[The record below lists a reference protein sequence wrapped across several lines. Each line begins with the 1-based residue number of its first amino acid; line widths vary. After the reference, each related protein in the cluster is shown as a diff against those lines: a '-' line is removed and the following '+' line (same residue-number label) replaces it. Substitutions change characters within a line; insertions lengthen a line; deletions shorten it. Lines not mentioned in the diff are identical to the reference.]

1 MTMPVL
7 LPLQCLKCQ
16 TPLLAEP
23 DEVAWLCPTCG
34 QAARLDNN
42 PRDDLLQ
49 QIAPLEIHFSNG
61 IQPGQRGRPFWVAQ
75 GVVAVQRE
83 TYTGNENSQALEF
96 WQKPRT
102 FFVPAYTCALDQLIS
117 LGMQLL
123 KQPVTMM
130 QGQVSPFLPVTLS
143 LEDVRPMAEF
153 IIMGIEAERRDMLKS
168 VGIQLNL
175 APPSLWVLP

>member
-1 MTMPVL
+1 MNMPAL

-34 QAARLDNN
+34 QAVLLDEAQ
-42 PRDDLLQ
+42 PAGL
-49 QIAPLEIHFSNG
+49 APLEIHFATG
-61 IQPGQRGRPFWVAQ
+61 IQSGQRGRPFWVAQ
-75 GVVAVQRE
+75 GVVSINRE
-83 TYTGNENSQALEF
+83 TYSGDESRQAQEF
-96 WQKPRT
+96 WRTPRT
-102 FFVPAYTCALDQLIS
+102 FFIPAYACALEELIG

-123 KQPVTMM
+123 KQPLSIMP
-130 QGQVSPFLPVTLS
+130 GQTAAFLPVTLA

-168 VGIQLNL
+168 INTQLNL
-175 APPSLWVLP
+175 AAPVLWVLP